1 MRRLKSAGVSSG
13 EVGPATVSV
22 GFLKLFL
29 RISLAQGG
37 PLTFHFSPV
46 TNPQPAAA
54 FGAARDLDQIS
65 GSGF

>member
-46 TNPQPAAA
+46 TNPPTSRFSPITAAL
-54 FGAARDLDQIS
+54 AA
-65 GSGF
+65 